1 MNKKKKTIRI
11 VSIVSIM
18 IIVLT
23 ICIGAILTK
32 EKIEAKYSSVKTI
45 ESNASTASKI
55 KREMNMMND
64 ISVGHLLKIESTET
78 IGDVT
83 NKNIRFNVRATELN
97 IETELDIETLIDFF
111 IRNFG
116 QEQTQIIIDKI
127 EAGEIVSLE
136 SFPTIKTFIIKLK
149 NTDGSN
155 YKNIDLSS
163 NISSNALNYTFEVDK
178 NCILEFESK
187 ISVRTEFY
195 NEDGGIALDV
205 SWDDLYSAER
215 FLTINQIDKTAP
227 TVTIT
232 TDKSTYKPGETAV
245 ITSTFSE
252 VVNDGTPKIA
262 MSGVSNLNKTAMT
275 KVSETQYRYNYVV
288 PQGDGTQTITISD
301 ASDLATNV
309 MVNSTKTFNISTPKI
324 TAIRV
329 TTEPSKKTYI
339 EGQNF
344 NGAGMKV
351 TATYSDGTTKEVTG
365 YTITDGNNLTAGKT
379 SVTISYTE
387 NGVTKTVTQGIT
399 VSAKTLSSIRVTTEP
414 SNKTYIEGQNFNA
427 AGMKITATYSDGT
440 TKEVTGYTITDGN
453 NLSAGKTS
461 VTISYTENG
470 VTKTVTQGITVSA
483 KEISSIR
490 VTTEPSKKAYIEGQN
505 FNGAGMKITATYS
518 DGTTKEV
525 TGYTIT
531 DGNNLSAGKTSVI
544 ISYTENGVTKTVTQS
559 ITVKKKEVPTN
570 TITENTT
577 TENTTTENTTIENTT
592 TENITTEN
600 TTTENTTTENTTTEN
615 TTTENTITE
624 NTTTEN
630 ITIEN
635 TTTENII
642 TENTTIENTTKENI
656 TIDDKNKED
665 TTTADKKIP
674 QTGEDIILVTIGLV
688 VITAF
693 GVSYICWKKYK
704 DI

>member
-461 VTISYTENG
+461 V
-470 VTKTVTQGITVSA
+470 
-483 KEISSIR
+483 
-490 VTTEPSKKAYIEGQN
+490 
-505 FNGAGMKITATYS
+505 
-518 DGTTKEV
+518 
-525 TGYTIT
+525 
-531 DGNNLSAGKTSVI
+531 I